1 MRRDPSDMDA
11 NAMDG
16 GAGPPSVPGMKVQR
30 AEYPATLAGHEAARE
45 FFMPCFVGPDAQS
58 NELLWVAH
66 LDDRARCIHLGRYA
80 NGREGAVDLP
90 VRQIVAD
97 AARFGSAGVVLA
109 HNHPSGDPTPSAA
122 DCKATRTLAR
132 AAEAID
138 LAVVD
143 HIVFAPRGECRSFR
157 RLGLL

>member
-1 MRRDPSDMDA
+1 
-11 NAMDG
+11 
-16 GAGPPSVPGMKVQR
+16 MKVQR

-45 FFMPCFVGPDAQS
+45 FFSPCFMGPDARS
-58 NELLWVAH
+58 HELLWVAH
-66 LDDRARCIHLGRYA
+66 IDDRARCIHLGRYA
-80 NGREGAVDLP
+80 DGREGAVDLP
-90 VRQIVAD
+90 VRRIIAD

-122 DCKATRTLAR
+122 DCQATRTLAR

-143 HIVFAPRGECRSFR
+143 HLVFAKAGQCRSLR
-157 RLGLL
+157 RMGLL

>member
-1 MRRDPSDMDA
+1 
-11 NAMDG
+11 
-16 GAGPPSVPGMKVQR
+16 MKVQR
-30 AEYPATLAGHEAARE
+30 AEYPATLAGHEAARD

-143 HIVFAPRGECRSFR
+143 HLVFAARGECRSFR